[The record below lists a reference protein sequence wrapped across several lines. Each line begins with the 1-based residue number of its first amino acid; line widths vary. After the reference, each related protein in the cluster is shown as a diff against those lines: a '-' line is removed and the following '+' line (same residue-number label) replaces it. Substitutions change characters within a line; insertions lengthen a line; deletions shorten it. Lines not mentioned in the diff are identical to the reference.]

1 MNEFVQPMPSLK
13 NQFDDDELLKSFL
26 KIKIPEEYQQEVFTN
41 LSNFGQRV
49 IEDILL
55 MAKDAEENPPQLV
68 QFDCWGVRK
77 DELKTSKGWK
87 ELDRV
92 SAEEEIVRI
101 GYDKKF
107 ANYSRMIQF
116 SKLYLFHP
124 SSAFYSC
131 PLAMTDGAAKLIELY
146 GDEKLKL
153 KAFLHLTSNDPDTF
167 WTSGQWMT
175 EKSGG
180 SDVSRTETIA
190 RKINGKWKLFGIKWF
205 SSATT
210 SQMALALARIEDESG
225 QTIAGSRGLSL
236 FYIELKK
243 ESGEL
248 NNIEIIR
255 LKEKLGTNA
264 LPTAELK
271 LNGTDAELIGNI
283 GDGVKLISSMFNIT
297 RLYNAASAVGA
308 FRRILTLAK
317 DYSSKRLAFKK
328 LLNQHPL
335 NVLILAQAQV
345 DFHACFHLTFLIS
358 EIIGNDE
365 VFTTNNSL
373 KLNHEEISKILRLL
387 TPIVKLYTA
396 KKVVIW
402 TSELL
407 EIFAG
412 VGYVEDSGIARLYRD
427 NQVFSIWE
435 GTTNILSLDLL
446 RALKKDNSFPI
457 FKKMV
462 HQKLQLI
469 TSTELNT
476 EVQKISMATQ
486 EVERVLELKLK
497 GEECELE
504 GIARDLAFSIGNI
517 AAALGMLEH
526 AVHISSPKN
535 AKTIVKLFLEKNL
548 SYIEKFDQIRFEKL
562 QEVIS

>member
-1 MNEFVQPMPSLK
+1 MNDFTQVGPSLK
-13 NQFDDDELLKSFL
+13 NQFEDDELLKSFL
-26 KIKIPEEYQQEVFTN
+26 KIKVPEEYQKEVFAN

-49 IEDILL
+49 VEDILM
-55 MAKDAEENPPQLV
+55 MAKNAEENPPQLV
-68 QFDCWGVRK
+68 HFDCWGTRI
-77 DELKTSKGWK
+77 DDLKTSQGWK
-87 ELDRV
+87 DLDRV

-101 GYDKKF
+101 GYEKKF
-107 ANYSRMIQF
+107 AHYSRMIQF

-153 KAFLHLTSNDPDTF
+153 KAFLHLTSNDPENF

-175 EKSGG
+175 EKPGG
-180 SDVSRTETIA
+180 SDVSGTETVA
-190 RKINGKWKLFGIKWF
+190 KKINGKWKLFGTKWF

-225 QTIAGSRGLSL
+225 QSIPGSRGLSL
-236 FYIELKK
+236 FYIELRQ

-255 LKEKLGTNA
+255 LKEKLGTKA

-271 LNGTDAELIGNI
+271 LNGTDAELIGSA
-283 GDGVKLISSMFNIT
+283 GDGVKLISSMFNVT
-297 RLYNAASAVGA
+297 RLYNAVTAVGA

-317 DYSSKRLAFKK
+317 DYSSKRKAFRK
-328 LLNQHPL
+328 LINQHPL
-335 NVLILAQAQV
+335 NVLILARAQV

-358 EIIGNDE
+358 EIIGSDE
-365 VFTTNNSL
+365 VFTKDNSL
-373 KLNHEEISKILRLL
+373 NLSQDELSKILRLL

-396 KKVVIW
+396 KKVVVW

-407 EIFAG
+407 EVFAG
-412 VGYVEDSGIARLYRD
+412 VGYIEDSGIPRLYRD

-435 GTTNILSLDLL
+435 GTTNILSLDIL
-446 RALKKDNSFPI
+446 RALKKDNSFSV

-462 HQKLQLI
+462 HQKLQAI
-469 TSTELNT
+469 TTLDLKA
-476 EVQKISMATQ
+476 EVQKVFLAID
-486 EVERVLELKLK
+486 EVEKILVLKMQIDES
-497 GEECELE
+497 ELE
-504 GIARDLAFSIGNI
+504 GIARDMAFTIGNI
-517 AAALGMLEH
+517 AAAVGMLEH
-526 AVHISSPKN
+526 AAHKN
-535 AKTIVKLFLEKNL
+535 AQKNAVTVVKMFLEKNL
-548 SYIEKFDQIRFEKL
+548 CEIETFDQERFEKL
-562 QEVIS
+562 QDVIA